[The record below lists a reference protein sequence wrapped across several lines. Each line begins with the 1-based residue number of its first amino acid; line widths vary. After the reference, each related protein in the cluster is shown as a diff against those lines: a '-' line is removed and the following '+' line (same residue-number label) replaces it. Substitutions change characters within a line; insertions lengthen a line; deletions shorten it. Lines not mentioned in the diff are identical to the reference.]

1 MTDKTQSKT
10 QNKKQKRS
18 RKVGKPSFTPILT
31 SARTLM
37 FEESAEQWQ
46 ALLEGVAE
54 SIMPV
59 NMVEEIQ
66 TERIASGYWRLKRTH
81 EIETV
86 LLSQDCYNP
95 IALTARDEPR
105 MMNFMV
111 RMNFVTGITVPV
123 EYQEPSQY
131 LSQAYTFAGD
141 PDKLI
146 KLTRYEANI
155 EKSIERN
162 FKMLDKRQDRR
173 RSYSAQGASKDKA
186 TTDQRSESLH

>member
-1 MTDKTQSKT
+1 MKGKTQST
-10 QNKKQKRS
+10 KQKRS
-18 RKVGKPSFTPILT
+18 RKVSKPSFTPILT

-111 RMNFVTGITVPV
+111 RMNFVTGITVPM

-173 RSYSAQGASKDKA
+173 AKQALKAAKHQSPQGETA
-186 TTDQRSESLH
+186 SLH